1 MWNSFRTDA
10 LVGLAAEV
18 ITFPGGY
25 EDEIHA
31 WVARPTGEGAE
42 GTLPGVVVAHHMPG
56 WDEFHREFS
65 ERLARN
71 GYFVICPNL
80 YERFGH
86 GTPDD
91 IAAKARSQGG
101 VPDDSVVADCEAAL
115 AWLNDQPV
123 SSGKAGIIGMCS
135 GGRHALLAASRVAG
149 FDAVADLW
157 GGGVIMA
164 KEDLSEARPVA
175 PIDYTAGLTAP
186 LLGLFGN
193 DDRHPTPEQVNQHEE
208 ELNRHGKQHE
218 FHRYDGAGHGF
229 FYYHTPM
236 YRPEQAMDGWAKV
249 FDFFGRHLN
258 G

>member
-18 ITFPGGY
+18 ITLPGGND
-25 EDEIHA
+25 DEIHA

-42 GTLPGVVVAHHMPG
+42 GTLPGVVVAHHLPG

-115 AWLNDQPV
+115 AWLNAQPV
-123 SSGKAGIIGMCS
+123 SSGKVGIIGMCS

-208 ELNRHGKQHE
+208 ELKRHGRQYE

-258 G
+258 S

>member
-18 ITFPGGY
+18 ITLPGGND
-25 EDEIHA
+25 DEIHA
-31 WVARPTGEGAE
+31 WVARPTGEGAD
-42 GTLPGVVVAHHMPG
+42 GTLPGVVAVHHMPG
-56 WDEFHREFS
+56 WDEFYREFS
-65 ERLARN
+65 ERLARH

-80 YERFGH
+80 YERFGN
-86 GTPDD
+86 GTPGD
-91 IAAKARSQGG
+91 IAARARSQGG

-115 AWLNDQPV
+115 TWLKAQPV
-123 SSGKAGIIGMCS
+123 SSGKAGIIGTCS

-157 GGGVIMA
+157 GGGVVMA

-175 PIDYTAGLTAP
+175 PIDYTADLAAP

-193 DDRHPTPEQVNQHEE
+193 DDRHPTPGQVDQHEE
-208 ELNRHGKQHE
+208 ELKRHGKQYE

-236 YRPEQAMDGWAKV
+236 YRPEQAMDGWEKV
-249 FDFFGRHLN
+249 LSFFGQHLN